1 MQHQGFDLVDCE
13 PPVLLASPFPDW
25 RKVRNSAPDIVMFH
39 LPTNT
44 AFAIVYDPD
53 QAIIGG
59 LTIFG
64 FAARIYQASATTP
77 ERAEELQAI
86 GQEAIT
92 AWLNDFVATWES

>member
-1 MQHQGFDLVDCE
+1 MDLE
-13 PPVLLASPFPDW
+13 PPLLFSSPFPDW
-25 RKVRNSAPDIVMFH
+25 CKARNTAPDIVMFH

-64 FAARIYQASATTP
+64 FAARIYQASDTTP
-77 ERAEELQAI
+77 EIAEELEAI

-92 AWLNDFVATWES
+92 AWLNHFIATSDS